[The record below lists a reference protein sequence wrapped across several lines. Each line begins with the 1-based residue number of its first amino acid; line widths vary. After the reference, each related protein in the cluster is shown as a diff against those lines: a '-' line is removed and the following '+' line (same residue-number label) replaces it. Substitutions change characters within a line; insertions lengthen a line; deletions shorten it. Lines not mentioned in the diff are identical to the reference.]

1 MDPYLNVD
9 PGTMSPYQHGEVF
22 VTEDGAESDLD
33 LGHYERFI
41 DRNVTR
47 ASNLTTGQIYNAVIA
62 KERRGDY
69 LGATVQ
75 VIPHVTN
82 EIKERIH
89 RVARE
94 QQAEVVVVEVGGT
107 VGDIESLP
115 YLEAIRQFL
124 NDVGRQN
131 VLYIHLVLLPRVATG
146 ELKTK
151 PMQPSVKELRSI
163 GIQPDVLIARA
174 DEPIDEE
181 LREKIALFCD
191 VKADNVIS
199 EPNAWSIYGVPLMLE
214 EAGLGRIVVEELGL
228 GERATEPDLV
238 EWRFLTDRIRN
249 ARIPLTI
256 GLVGKYIELPDAYLS
271 VAESVK
277 HAAWAAGCNVKL
289 VWIDSEKLERDRDVE
304 PLIGLDGIVVPGGF
318 GYRGIEGK
326 VQAVRFGRERKVP
339 TLGLCMGMQCMV
351 IELART
357 ALGTED
363 ANSTEFDA
371 FTPHP
376 VIDLLP
382 EQRDIADK
390 GGTMRLGSYPCVLEN
405 GSLASRAYAQPIVL
419 EPHPD
424 REGRQRPRGTGQA
437 HLPDHRQRLG
447 RGRLREARRH
457 DRRGT
462 AARVM
467 ASQRHR
473 EGAHDAGRPRGWQG
487 ARGGRHP
494 RQRDALLLGESGIAL
509 CGDRRVHREPVR
521 GPARRHQRGRHEG
534 RRRYRRRIP
543 PAGDQ
548 DAGARRVDAQPD
560 ARHAGRA
567 GRRGHRDAAVLG
579 AEADVQSPADRG
591 GPEAIPRRLSQ
602 DAGGEAR
609 RGAREALTLTT
620 R

>member
-1 MDPYLNVD
+1 MPKFVFVTGGVTSSLGKGITAASLGRILAARGLAVASLKMDPYLNVD

-22 VTEDGAESDLD
+22 VTEDGAETDLD

-47 ASNLTTGQIYNAVIA
+47 ASNLTTGQVYNAVIA

-94 QQAEVVVVEVGGT
+94 QQAEIVVVEVGGT

-115 YLEAIRQFL
+115 YLEAIRQFR

-131 VLYIHLVLLPRVATG
+131 VLYVHLSLLPRVATG

-151 PMQPSVKELRSI
+151 PTQHSVRELRAI

-174 DEPIDEE
+174 DEPIDED

-191 VKADNVIS
+191 VKTDNVIS
-199 EPNAWSIYGVPLMLE
+199 EPDAWSIYGVPLMLE
-214 EAGLGRIVVEELGL
+214 DAGLGRIVVDELGL
-228 GERATEPDLV
+228 ADRAGQPDLA
-238 EWRFLTDRIRN
+238 EWKAITERIRS
-249 ARIPLTI
+249 ARIPLRI
-256 GLVGKYIELPDAYLS
+256 GLVGKYIELTDAYLS
-271 VAESVK
+271 VAESIK
-277 HAAWAAGCNVKL
+277 HASWAAGCDVKIH
-289 VWIDSEKLERDRDVE
+289 WIDSERLERDRDVE
-304 PLIGLDGIVVPGGF
+304 PLIGLDGVVVPGGF

-382 EQRDIADK
+382 EQRDVADK
-390 GGTMRLGSYPCVLEN
+390 GGTMRLGSYPCVLDA
-405 GSLASRAYAQPIVL
+405 GSLASRAYGQPIVL
-419 EPHPD
+419 ERHRHRYEFNNAYRELLAQHGMRFSGLSPDGRLVEIVEIADHPFFLGTQFHPEFKSRPNRPHPLF
-424 REGRQRPRGTGQA
+424 A
-437 HLPDHRQRLG
+437 SFI
-447 RGRLREARRH
+447 EASL
-457 DRRGT
+457 
-462 AARVM
+462 AYAR
-467 ASQRHR
+467 AS
-473 EGAHDAGRPRGWQG
+473 
-487 ARGGRHP
+487 
-494 RQRDALLLGESGIAL
+494 
-509 CGDRRVHREPVR
+509 
-521 GPARRHQRGRHEG
+521 
-534 RRRYRRRIP
+534 
-543 PAGDQ
+543 
-548 DAGARRVDAQPD
+548 
-560 ARHAGRA
+560 GRA
-567 GRRGHRDAAVLG
+567 QVPAPVLQ
-579 AEADVQSPADRG
+579 EVDR
-591 GPEAIPRRLSQ
+591 
-602 DAGGEAR
+602 
-609 RGAREALTLTT
+609 
-620 R
+620 

>member
-1 MDPYLNVD
+1 VPKFVFVTGGVTSSLGKGITAASLGRILAARGLTVASLKMDPYLNVD

-94 QQAEVVVVEVGGT
+94 QQAELVVVEVGGT

-115 YLEAIRQFL
+115 YLEAIRQFR

-131 VLYIHLVLLPRVATG
+131 VLYIHLTLLPRVATG

-151 PMQPSVKELRSI
+151 PTQHSVKELRSI

-174 DEPIDEE
+174 DEPIDDD

-191 VKADNVIS
+191 VKIDNVIS
-199 EPNAWSIYGVPLMLE
+199 EPNAWSIYAVPLMLE

-228 GERATEPDLV
+228 GERAAQADLG
-238 EWRFLTDRIRN
+238 EWRFLVDRIRG

-277 HAAWAAGCNVKL
+277 HASWAAGCNVKL

-390 GGTMRLGSYPCVLEN
+390 GGTMRLGSYPCVLET
-405 GSLASRAYAQPIVL
+405 GSLAGRAYGQPIVL
-419 EPHPD
+419 ERHRHRYEFNNSYRELLAARGMKFTGLSPDGRLVEIVEIADHPFYLGTQFHPEFKSRPNRPHPLFATFID
-424 REGRQRPRGTGQA
+424 A
-437 HLPDHRQRLG
+437 ALAF
-447 RGRLREARRH
+447 AR
-457 DRRGT
+457 
-462 AARVM
+462 AN
-467 ASQRHR
+467 
-473 EGAHDAGRPRGWQG
+473 
-487 ARGGRHP
+487 
-494 RQRDALLLGESGIAL
+494 
-509 CGDRRVHREPVR
+509 
-521 GPARRHQRGRHEG
+521 
-534 RRRYRRRIP
+534 
-543 PAGDQ
+543 
-548 DAGARRVDAQPD
+548 
-560 ARHAGRA
+560 GRA
-567 GRRGHRDAAVLG
+567 EAAPMLQETHR
-579 AEADVQSPADRG
+579 
-591 GPEAIPRRLSQ
+591 
-602 DAGGEAR
+602 
-609 RGAREALTLTT
+609 
-620 R
+620 

>member
-1 MDPYLNVD
+1 LSVPKFVFVTGGVTSSLGKGITAASLGRILAARGLAVASLKMDPYLNVD

-94 QQAEVVVVEVGGT
+94 QQAELVVVEVGGT

-115 YLEAIRQFL
+115 YLEAIRQFR

-131 VLYIHLVLLPRVATG
+131 VLYIHLTLLPRVATG

-151 PMQPSVKELRSI
+151 PTQHSVKELRSI

-191 VKADNVIS
+191 VKTDNVIS
-199 EPNAWSIYGVPLMLE
+199 EPDAWSIYGVPLMLE

-228 GERATEPDLV
+228 GDRATEPDLA
-238 EWRFLTDRIRN
+238 EWRFLTDRIRG

-256 GLVGKYIELPDAYLS
+256 GMVGKYIELPDAYLS

-326 VQAVRFGRERKVP
+326 VQAVRFGRERAVP

-390 GGTMRLGSYPCVLEN
+390 GGTMRLGSYPCVLEV
-405 GSLASRAYAQPIVL
+405 GSLAARAYGQPIVL
-419 EPHPD
+419 ERHRHRYEFNNSYRELLAAHGMKFTGLSPDGRLVEIVELADHPFYLGTQFHPEFKSRPNRPHPLFASFID
-424 REGRQRPRGTGQA
+424 A
-437 HLPDHRQRLG
+437 ALAF
-447 RGRLREARRH
+447 AR
-457 DRRGT
+457 
-462 AARVM
+462 
-467 ASQRHR
+467 SN
-473 EGAHDAGRPRGWQG
+473 
-487 ARGGRHP
+487 
-494 RQRDALLLGESGIAL
+494 
-509 CGDRRVHREPVR
+509 
-521 GPARRHQRGRHEG
+521 
-534 RRRYRRRIP
+534 
-543 PAGDQ
+543 
-548 DAGARRVDAQPD
+548 
-560 ARHAGRA
+560 GRA
-567 GRRGHRDAAVLG
+567 EAAAPMLQETRR
-579 AEADVQSPADRG
+579 
-591 GPEAIPRRLSQ
+591 
-602 DAGGEAR
+602 
-609 RGAREALTLTT
+609 
-620 R
+620 

>member
-1 MDPYLNVD
+1 MPKFVFVTGGVTSSLGKGITAASLGRILAARGLAVASLKMDPYLNVD

-115 YLEAIRQFL
+115 YLEAIRQFR

-131 VLYIHLVLLPRVATG
+131 VLYIHLTLLPRVATG

-151 PMQPSVKELRSI
+151 PTQHSVKELRSI

-174 DEPIDEE
+174 DEAIDEE

-191 VKADNVIS
+191 VKIDNVIS

-228 GERATEPDLV
+228 GERATEPDLA

-289 VWIDSEKLERDRDVE
+289 LWIDSEKLERDRDVE

-382 EQRDIADK
+382 EQRDVADK
-390 GGTMRLGSYPCVLEN
+390 GGTMRLGSYPCVLEA
-405 GSLASRAYAQPIVL
+405 GSLAARAYGQPIVL
-419 EPHPD
+419 ERHRHRYEFNNSYRELLAAHGMTFTGLSPDGRLVEIVEIADHPFYLGTQFHPEFKSRPNRPHPLFASFI
-424 REGRQRPRGTGQA
+424 ESA
-437 HLPDHRQRLG
+437 LAF
-447 RGRLREARRH
+447 AR
-457 DRRGT
+457 
-462 AARVM
+462 AN
-467 ASQRHR
+467 
-473 EGAHDAGRPRGWQG
+473 
-487 ARGGRHP
+487 
-494 RQRDALLLGESGIAL
+494 
-509 CGDRRVHREPVR
+509 
-521 GPARRHQRGRHEG
+521 
-534 RRRYRRRIP
+534 
-543 PAGDQ
+543 
-548 DAGARRVDAQPD
+548 
-560 ARHAGRA
+560 GRA
-567 GRRGHRDAAVLG
+567 EASAPLLQETHR
-579 AEADVQSPADRG
+579 
-591 GPEAIPRRLSQ
+591 
-602 DAGGEAR
+602 
-609 RGAREALTLTT
+609 
-620 R
+620 

>member
-1 MDPYLNVD
+1 MPKFVFVTGGVTSSLGKGITAASLGRILAARGLTVASLKMDPYLNVD

-94 QQAEVVVVEVGGT
+94 QQAELVVVEVGGT

-115 YLEAIRQFL
+115 YLEAIRQFR

-131 VLYIHLVLLPRVATG
+131 VLYIHLTLLPRVATG

-151 PMQPSVKELRSI
+151 PTQHSVKELRSI

-174 DEPIDEE
+174 DEPIDDE

-191 VKADNVIS
+191 VKIDNVIS
-199 EPNAWSIYGVPLMLE
+199 EPNAWSIYAVPLMLE

-228 GERATEPDLV
+228 GERAAKADLG
-238 EWRFLTDRIRN
+238 EWRFLVDRIRG

-277 HAAWAAGCNVKL
+277 HASWAAGCNVKL

-390 GGTMRLGSYPCVLEN
+390 GGTMRLGSYPCVLET
-405 GSLASRAYAQPIVL
+405 GSLAGRAYGQPIVL
-419 EPHPD
+419 ERHRHRYEFNNSYRELLAARGMKFTGLSPDGRLVEIVEITDHPFYLGTQFHPEFKSRPNRPHPLFASFID
-424 REGRQRPRGTGQA
+424 A
-437 HLPDHRQRLG
+437 ALAF
-447 RGRLREARRH
+447 AR
-457 DRRGT
+457 
-462 AARVM
+462 AN
-467 ASQRHR
+467 
-473 EGAHDAGRPRGWQG
+473 
-487 ARGGRHP
+487 
-494 RQRDALLLGESGIAL
+494 
-509 CGDRRVHREPVR
+509 
-521 GPARRHQRGRHEG
+521 
-534 RRRYRRRIP
+534 
-543 PAGDQ
+543 
-548 DAGARRVDAQPD
+548 
-560 ARHAGRA
+560 GRA
-567 GRRGHRDAAVLG
+567 EAAPVLQETHR
-579 AEADVQSPADRG
+579 
-591 GPEAIPRRLSQ
+591 
-602 DAGGEAR
+602 
-609 RGAREALTLTT
+609 
-620 R
+620 

>member
-1 MDPYLNVD
+1 MRVPKFVFVTGGVTSSLGKGITAASLGRILAARGLTVASLKMDPYLNVD

-94 QQAEVVVVEVGGT
+94 QQAELVVVEVGGT

-115 YLEAIRQFL
+115 YLEAIRQFR

-131 VLYIHLVLLPRVATG
+131 VLYIHLTLLPRVATG

-151 PMQPSVKELRSI
+151 PTQHSVKELRSI

-174 DEPIDEE
+174 DEPIDDD

-191 VKADNVIS
+191 VKIDNVIS
-199 EPNAWSIYGVPLMLE
+199 EPNAWSIYAVPLMLE

-228 GERATEPDLV
+228 GERAGQVDLT
-238 EWRFLTDRIRN
+238 EWRFLVDRIRG

-277 HAAWAAGCNVKL
+277 HASWAAGCNVKL

-390 GGTMRLGSYPCVLEN
+390 GGTMRLGSYPCVLEA
-405 GSLASRAYAQPIVL
+405 GSLAGRAYGQPIVL
-419 EPHPD
+419 ERHRHRYEFNNSYRELLAARGMKFTGLSPDGRLVEIVEIADHPFYLGTQFHPEFKSRPNRPHPLFANFID
-424 REGRQRPRGTGQA
+424 A
-437 HLPDHRQRLG
+437 ALAF
-447 RGRLREARRH
+447 AR
-457 DRRGT
+457 
-462 AARVM
+462 AN
-467 ASQRHR
+467 
-473 EGAHDAGRPRGWQG
+473 
-487 ARGGRHP
+487 
-494 RQRDALLLGESGIAL
+494 
-509 CGDRRVHREPVR
+509 
-521 GPARRHQRGRHEG
+521 
-534 RRRYRRRIP
+534 
-543 PAGDQ
+543 
-548 DAGARRVDAQPD
+548 
-560 ARHAGRA
+560 GRA
-567 GRRGHRDAAVLG
+567 EAAPMLQETHR
-579 AEADVQSPADRG
+579 
-591 GPEAIPRRLSQ
+591 
-602 DAGGEAR
+602 
-609 RGAREALTLTT
+609 
-620 R
+620 

>member
-1 MDPYLNVD
+1 VPKFVFVTGGVTSSLGKGITAASLGRILAARGLTVASLKMDPYLNVD

-22 VTEDGAESDLD
+22 VTEDGAETDLD

-94 QQAEVVVVEVGGT
+94 QQAELVVVEVGGT

-115 YLEAIRQFL
+115 YLEAIRQFR

-131 VLYIHLVLLPRVATG
+131 VMYIHLTLLPRVATG

-151 PMQPSVKELRSI
+151 PTQHSVKELRSI

-191 VKADNVIS
+191 VKTDNVIS
-199 EPNAWSIYGVPLMLE
+199 EPNAWSIYAVPLMLE

-238 EWRFLTDRIRN
+238 EWRFLVDRIRG

-390 GGTMRLGSYPCVLEN
+390 GGTMRLGSYPCVLEA
-405 GSLASRAYAQPIVL
+405 GSLAGRAYGQPIVL
-419 EPHPD
+419 ERHRHRYEFNNSYRELLAQHGMTFTGLSPD
-424 REGRQRPRGTGQA
+424 GRLVEIVE
-437 HLPDHRQRLG
+437 LPDHPFYLG
-447 RGRLREARRH
+447 TQFHPEFKSRPNRPHPLFASFTGAALAFAR
-457 DRRGT
+457 
-462 AARVM
+462 AN
-467 ASQRHR
+467 
-473 EGAHDAGRPRGWQG
+473 
-487 ARGGRHP
+487 
-494 RQRDALLLGESGIAL
+494 
-509 CGDRRVHREPVR
+509 
-521 GPARRHQRGRHEG
+521 
-534 RRRYRRRIP
+534 
-543 PAGDQ
+543 
-548 DAGARRVDAQPD
+548 
-560 ARHAGRA
+560 GRA
-567 GRRGHRDAAVLG
+567 EAAPMLQETHR
-579 AEADVQSPADRG
+579 
-591 GPEAIPRRLSQ
+591 
-602 DAGGEAR
+602 
-609 RGAREALTLTT
+609 
-620 R
+620 

>member
-1 MDPYLNVD
+1 MARYIFITGGVVSSLGKGLASAALGALLQARGYKVRLRKLDPYLNVD

-94 QQAEVVVVEVGGT
+94 QQAELVVVEVGGT

-115 YLEAIRQFL
+115 YLEAIRQFR

-131 VLYIHLVLLPRVATG
+131 VMYIHLTLLPRVATG

-151 PMQPSVKELRSI
+151 PTQHSVKELRSI

-174 DEPIDEE
+174 DEPIDED

-191 VKADNVIS
+191 VKTDNVIS
-199 EPNAWSIYGVPLMLE
+199 EPNAWSIYAVPLMLE

-238 EWRFLTDRIRN
+238 EWRFLVDRIRG

-390 GGTMRLGSYPCVLEN
+390 GGTMRLGSYPCVLET
-405 GSLASRAYAQPIVL
+405 GSLAGRAYGQPIVL
-419 EPHPD
+419 ERHRHRYEFNNSYRELLAAHGMKFTGLSPDGRLVEIVEIPDHPFYLGTQFHPEFKSRPNRPHPLF
-424 REGRQRPRGTGQA
+424 A
-437 HLPDHRQRLG
+437 NF
-447 RGRLREARRH
+447 
-457 DRRGT
+457 
-462 AARVM
+462 
-467 ASQRHR
+467 
-473 EGAHDAGRPRGWQG
+473 
-487 ARGGRHP
+487 
-494 RQRDALLLGESGIAL
+494 
-509 CGDRRVHREPVR
+509 
-521 GPARRHQRGRHEG
+521 
-534 RRRYRRRIP
+534 
-543 PAGDQ
+543 
-548 DAGARRVDAQPD
+548 VDAALAF
-560 ARHAGRA
+560 ARANGRA
-567 GRRGHRDAAVLG
+567 EASAPLLQETHR
-579 AEADVQSPADRG
+579 
-591 GPEAIPRRLSQ
+591 
-602 DAGGEAR
+602 
-609 RGAREALTLTT
+609 
-620 R
+620 

>member
-1 MDPYLNVD
+1 MPKFVFVTGGVTSSLGKGITAASLGRILAARGLSVASLKMDPYLNVD

-94 QQAEVVVVEVGGT
+94 QQAEIIVVEVGGT

-115 YLEAIRQFL
+115 YLEAIRQFR
-124 NDVGRQN
+124 NDVGRNN
-131 VLYIHLVLLPRVATG
+131 VLYIHLSLLPRVVGG

-151 PMQPSVKELRSI
+151 PTQHSVRELRAI

-174 DEPIDEE
+174 DQPIDED

-199 EPNAWSIYGVPLMLE
+199 EPDAWSIYGVPLMLE
-214 EAGLGRIVVEELGL
+214 EAGLGKIVVDELGL
-228 GERATEPDLV
+228 TERATQPDLA
-238 EWRFLTDRIRN
+238 EWRALTDRIRG
-249 ARIPLTI
+249 ARIPLNI
-256 GLVGKYIELPDAYLS
+256 GLVGKYIELTDAYLS
-271 VAESVK
+271 VAESIK
-277 HAAWAAGCNVKL
+277 HAAWAAGCNVKIE
-289 VWIDSEKLERDRDVE
+289 WIDSERLERDRDVE

-326 VQAVRFGRERKVP
+326 LQATRFGRERRVP

-357 ALGTED
+357 ALGTDD

-382 EQRDIADK
+382 EQRDVSEK
-390 GGTMRLGSYPCVLEN
+390 GGTMLLGSYPCVLEQ
-405 GSLASRAYAQPIVL
+405 GSLAARAYAQPIVL
-419 EPHPD
+419 ERHRHRYEFNNAYRELLAQHGMRFSGLSPDGRLVEIVELTDHPFYLGTQYHPEFKSRPNRPHPLFASFITASLD
-424 REGRQRPRGTGQA
+424 Y
-437 HLPDHRQRLG
+437 
-447 RGRLREARRH
+447 AR
-457 DRRGT
+457 
-462 AARVM
+462 AN
-467 ASQRHR
+467 
-473 EGAHDAGRPRGWQG
+473 
-487 ARGGRHP
+487 
-494 RQRDALLLGESGIAL
+494 
-509 CGDRRVHREPVR
+509 
-521 GPARRHQRGRHEG
+521 
-534 RRRYRRRIP
+534 
-543 PAGDQ
+543 
-548 DAGARRVDAQPD
+548 
-560 ARHAGRA
+560 GRA
-567 GRRGHRDAAVLG
+567 QVAATMLQ
-579 AEADVQSPADRG
+579 E
-591 GPEAIPRRLSQ
+591 
-602 DAGGEAR
+602 
-609 RGAREALTLTT
+609 TT
-620 R
+620 T

>member
-1 MDPYLNVD
+1 MPKFVFVTGGVTSSLGKGITAASLGRILAARGLAVASLKMDPYLNVD

-47 ASNLTTGQIYNAVIA
+47 ASNLTTGQVYNAVIA

-94 QQAEVVVVEVGGT
+94 QQAEIVVVEVGGT

-115 YLEAIRQFL
+115 YLEAIRQFR

-131 VLYIHLVLLPRVATG
+131 VLYVHLSLLPRVATG

-151 PMQPSVKELRSI
+151 PTQHSVRELRAI

-174 DEPIDEE
+174 DEPIDED

-191 VKADNVIS
+191 VKTDNVIS

-214 EAGLGRIVVEELGL
+214 DAGLGRIVVQELGL
-228 GERATEPDLV
+228 EERAAEPDLT
-238 EWRFLTDRIRN
+238 EWKALTERIRG
-249 ARIPLTI
+249 ARIPLRI
-256 GLVGKYIELPDAYLS
+256 GLVGKYIELTDAYLS

-277 HAAWAAGCNVKL
+277 HAAWAAGCDPRIA
-289 VWIDSEKLERDRDVE
+289 WIDSERLEQGGDAE

-326 VQAVRFGRERKVP
+326 LQAVRFGRERSVP

-357 ALGTED
+357 ALGTND

-376 VIDLLP
+376 IIDLLP
-382 EQRDIADK
+382 EQRDVADK
-390 GGTMRLGSYPCVLEN
+390 GGTMRLGSYPCVLEA
-405 GSLASRAYAQPIVL
+405 GSLASRVYGQPIVL
-419 EPHPD
+419 ERHRHRYEFNNAYRELLSQHGMRFSGLSPDGRLVEIVEIGGHPFFLGTQFHPEFKSRPNRPHPLFA
-424 REGRQRPRGTGQA
+424 GFI
-437 HLPDHRQRLG
+437 
-447 RGRLREARRH
+447 EA
-457 DRRGT
+457 
-462 AARVM
+462 ALSYAR
-467 ASQRHR
+467 AN
-473 EGAHDAGRPRGWQG
+473 
-487 ARGGRHP
+487 
-494 RQRDALLLGESGIAL
+494 
-509 CGDRRVHREPVR
+509 
-521 GPARRHQRGRHEG
+521 
-534 RRRYRRRIP
+534 
-543 PAGDQ
+543 
-548 DAGARRVDAQPD
+548 
-560 ARHAGRA
+560 GRA
-567 GRRGHRDAAVLG
+567 QVPAPTLQ
-579 AEADVQSPADRG
+579 EA
-591 GPEAIPRRLSQ
+591 
-602 DAGGEAR
+602 
-609 RGAREALTLTT
+609 TT
-620 R
+620 

>member
-1 MDPYLNVD
+1 MPKFVFVTGGVTSSLGKGITAASLGRILAARGLAVASLKMDPYLNVD

-94 QQAEVVVVEVGGT
+94 QQAEIVVVEVGGT

-115 YLEAIRQFL
+115 YLEAIRQFR

-131 VLYIHLVLLPRVATG
+131 VMYIHLTLLPRVATG

-151 PMQPSVKELRSI
+151 PTQHSVKELRSI

-174 DEPIDEE
+174 DQPIDED

-191 VKADNVIS
+191 VKTDNVIS
-199 EPNAWSIYGVPLMLE
+199 EPNAWSIYAVPLMLE

-228 GERATEPDLV
+228 GERATEPDLA

-289 VWIDSEKLERDRDVE
+289 AWIDSEKLERDRDVE

-357 ALGTED
+357 ALGTDD

-382 EQRDIADK
+382 EQRDVADK
-390 GGTMRLGSYPCVLEN
+390 GGTMRLGSYPCVLEV
-405 GSLASRAYAQPIVL
+405 GSLAARAYGQPIVL
-419 EPHPD
+419 ERHRHRYEFNNSYRELLAAHGMKFTGLSPDGRLVEIVEIPDHPFYLGTQFHPEFKSRPNRPHPLF
-424 REGRQRPRGTGQA
+424 A
-437 HLPDHRQRLG
+437 NF
-447 RGRLREARRH
+447 
-457 DRRGT
+457 
-462 AARVM
+462 
-467 ASQRHR
+467 
-473 EGAHDAGRPRGWQG
+473 
-487 ARGGRHP
+487 
-494 RQRDALLLGESGIAL
+494 
-509 CGDRRVHREPVR
+509 
-521 GPARRHQRGRHEG
+521 
-534 RRRYRRRIP
+534 
-543 PAGDQ
+543 
-548 DAGARRVDAQPD
+548 VDAALAF
-560 ARHAGRA
+560 ARANGRA
-567 GRRGHRDAAVLG
+567 EAAPMLQETHR
-579 AEADVQSPADRG
+579 
-591 GPEAIPRRLSQ
+591 
-602 DAGGEAR
+602 
-609 RGAREALTLTT
+609 
-620 R
+620 

>member
-1 MDPYLNVD
+1 LPKFVFVTGGVTSSLGKGITAASLGRILAARGLAVASLKMDPYLNVD

-47 ASNLTTGQIYNAVIA
+47 ASNLTTGQIYNSVIA
-62 KERRGDY
+62 KERRGAY

-115 YLEAIRQFL
+115 YLEAIRQFR

-131 VLYIHLVLLPRVATG
+131 VLYLHLSLLPRVATG

-151 PMQPSVKELRSI
+151 PTQHSVRELRAI

-174 DEPIDEE
+174 DQPIDED

-191 VKADNVIS
+191 VKMENVIS
-199 EPNAWSIYGVPLMLE
+199 EPDAWSIYAVPLMLE
-214 EAGLGRIVVEELGL
+214 EAGLGKIVVEELGL
-228 GERATEPDLV
+228 TERAAEPDLS
-238 EWRFLTDRIRN
+238 EWRAIVERIQA
-249 ARIPLTI
+249 ARIPLNI
-256 GLVGKYIELPDAYLS
+256 GLVGKYIELTDAYLS
-271 VAESVK
+271 VAESIK
-277 HAAWAAGCNVKL
+277 HAAWAAGCDVKIN
-289 VWIDSEKLERDRDVE
+289 WIDSERLEHDRDVE

-326 VQAVRFGRERKVP
+326 VQATRFGRERKVP

-382 EQRDIADK
+382 EQRDVADK
-390 GGTMRLGSYPCVLEN
+390 GGTMRLGSYPCVLEA

-419 EPHPD
+419 ERHRHRFEFNNSYRELLSQHGMRFSGLSPDGRLVEIVEMADHPFYLGTQYHPEFKSRPNRPHPLFVSFID
-424 REGRQRPRGTGQA
+424 A
-437 HLPDHRQRLG
+437 SLAY
-447 RGRLREARRH
+447 AR
-457 DRRGT
+457 
-462 AARVM
+462 AN
-467 ASQRHR
+467 
-473 EGAHDAGRPRGWQG
+473 
-487 ARGGRHP
+487 
-494 RQRDALLLGESGIAL
+494 
-509 CGDRRVHREPVR
+509 
-521 GPARRHQRGRHEG
+521 
-534 RRRYRRRIP
+534 
-543 PAGDQ
+543 
-548 DAGARRVDAQPD
+548 
-560 ARHAGRA
+560 GRA
-567 GRRGHRDAAVLG
+567 QVQAPVLQ
-579 AEADVQSPADRG
+579 EVDR
-591 GPEAIPRRLSQ
+591 
-602 DAGGEAR
+602 
-609 RGAREALTLTT
+609 
-620 R
+620 

>member
-1 MDPYLNVD
+1 VPKFVFVTGGVTSSLGKGITAASLGRILAARGLSVASLKMDPYLNVD

-94 QQAEVVVVEVGGT
+94 QQAELVVVEVGGT

-115 YLEAIRQFL
+115 YLEAIRQFR

-131 VLYIHLVLLPRVATG
+131 VMYIHLTLLPRVATG

-151 PMQPSVKELRSI
+151 PTQHSVKELRSI

-191 VKADNVIS
+191 VKPDNVIS

-228 GERATEPDLV
+228 GERASEPDLA

-256 GLVGKYIELPDAYLS
+256 GMVGKYIELPDAYLS

-304 PLIGLDGIVVPGGF
+304 PLIGLDGVVVPGGF

-326 VQAVRFGRERKVP
+326 VQAVRFGRERNVP

-390 GGTMRLGSYPCVLEN
+390 GGTMRLGSYPCVLEP
-405 GSLASRAYAQPIVL
+405 GSLAARAYGQPIVL
-419 EPHPD
+419 ERHRHRYEFNNSYRELLAAHGMKFTGLSPDGRLVEIVELTDHPFYLGTQFHPEFKSRPNRPHPLFASFID
-424 REGRQRPRGTGQA
+424 A
-437 HLPDHRQRLG
+437 ALAF
-447 RGRLREARRH
+447 AR
-457 DRRGT
+457 
-462 AARVM
+462 AN
-467 ASQRHR
+467 
-473 EGAHDAGRPRGWQG
+473 
-487 ARGGRHP
+487 
-494 RQRDALLLGESGIAL
+494 
-509 CGDRRVHREPVR
+509 
-521 GPARRHQRGRHEG
+521 
-534 RRRYRRRIP
+534 
-543 PAGDQ
+543 
-548 DAGARRVDAQPD
+548 
-560 ARHAGRA
+560 GRA
-567 GRRGHRDAAVLG
+567 EASAPMLQETHR
-579 AEADVQSPADRG
+579 
-591 GPEAIPRRLSQ
+591 
-602 DAGGEAR
+602 
-609 RGAREALTLTT
+609 
-620 R
+620 

>member
-1 MDPYLNVD
+1 VTGGVTSSLGKGITAASLGRILAARGLSVASLKMDPYLNVD

-47 ASNLTTGQIYNAVIA
+47 ASNLTTGQIYNSVIA

-115 YLEAIRQFL
+115 YLEAIRQFR

-131 VLYIHLVLLPRVATG
+131 VLYIHLSLLPRVATG

-151 PMQPSVKELRSI
+151 PTQHSVRELRAI

-174 DEPIDEE
+174 DQPIDED

-191 VKADNVIS
+191 VKTDNVIS
-199 EPNAWSIYGVPLMLE
+199 EPDAWSIYAVPLMLE

-228 GERATEPDLV
+228 GERATHPDLT
-238 EWRFLTDRIRN
+238 EWQAIVDRIRG
-249 ARIPLTI
+249 ARIPLNI
-256 GLVGKYIELPDAYLS
+256 GLVGKYIELTDAYLS
-271 VAESVK
+271 VAESIK
-277 HAAWAAGCNVKL
+277 HAAWAAGCDVKIA
-289 VWIDSEKLERDRDVE
+289 WIDSERLERDRDVE

-326 VQAVRFGRERKVP
+326 VQATRFGRERKVP

-382 EQRDIADK
+382 EQRDVADK
-390 GGTMRLGSYPCVLEN
+390 GGTMRLGSYPCVLEP
-405 GSLASRAYAQPIVL
+405 GSLAARAYGQPIVL
-419 EPHPD
+419 ERHRHRYEFNNAYRELLAQHGMRFSGLSPDSRLVEIVEMPDHPFFLGTQFHPEFKSRPNRPHPLF
-424 REGRQRPRGTGQA
+424 A
-437 HLPDHRQRLG
+437 SFI
-447 RGRLREARRH
+447 EASL
-457 DRRGT
+457 
-462 AARVM
+462 ANAR
-467 ASQRHR
+467 AN
-473 EGAHDAGRPRGWQG
+473 
-487 ARGGRHP
+487 
-494 RQRDALLLGESGIAL
+494 
-509 CGDRRVHREPVR
+509 
-521 GPARRHQRGRHEG
+521 
-534 RRRYRRRIP
+534 
-543 PAGDQ
+543 
-548 DAGARRVDAQPD
+548 
-560 ARHAGRA
+560 GRA
-567 GRRGHRDAAVLG
+567 QIAA
-579 AEADVQSPADRG
+579 
-591 GPEAIPRRLSQ
+591 PRLQ
-602 DAGGEAR
+602 E
-609 RGAREALTLTT
+609 TT
-620 R
+620 T